1 MVRVHPAV
9 PTKHLKSLHY
19 FHTDEWPLRRD
30 LPIGSKEVPR
40 VRRKA
45 TMCVR
50 IDSLDTAR
58 RHRGVCV
65 APTARRRTAVTQAS
79 SASLAKVIARERRDD
94 AQER

>member
-1 MVRVHPAV
+1 MVQVHPAV

-50 IDSLDTAR
+50 MTHSILHDDIV
-58 RHRGVCV
+58 GY
-65 APTARRRTAVTQAS
+65 
-79 SASLAKVIARERRDD
+79 ASLQPRAD
-94 AQER
+94 ALP